1 MRQYFIHDGQSEKG
15 PLDIEQLKLETL
27 KKETPIWFDGLENW
41 SIVGEVEEL
50 KDLVKKAIPPPLK
63 KPEPVNL
70 TPPKIETQQTFSK
83 PQNIVEPVKQKS
95 NTLLYSILGFIVL
108 GGIISWLIYQNKNQS
123 STLKDVQEKVTQQ
136 DQQLTQQ
143 QQEQQ
148 QKEQA
153 QLQAEQEKQAEKDR
167 INNVLTEKY
176 MGYRNNWRNFI
187 IASHGE
193 FSVGGL
199 GGISDLSINV
209 YNDTDK
215 SIDEVQVQVN
225 YITSGGSVFQ
235 TETVSITNI
244 GPNSTKSVSA
254 PTSSRGSSV
263 TEEIISIT
271 AKSFH
276 FCYPYGMDGNKNLD
290 PYFCK

>member
-15 PLDIEQLKLETL
+15 PLDIEQLKLENL

-41 SIVGEVEEL
+41 TTVGDVEEL
-50 KDLVKKAIPPPLK
+50 KDLVKSTPPPLK
-63 KPEPVNL
+63 KAEPISS
-70 TPPKIETQQTFSK
+70 TPPKIETTQTFSK
-83 PQNIVEPVKQKS
+83 PQSIVEPAKQKS
-95 NTLLYSILGFIVL
+95 NVLLYSVLGFIAL
-108 GGIISWLIYQNKNQS
+108 FGIISWLVYQNNNQS

-167 INNVLTEKY
+167 VNNVLTEKY

-187 IASHGE
+187 TADHE
-193 FSVGGL
+193 PFSVGGL
-199 GGISDLSINV
+199 GGISDLSIEV
-209 YNDTDK
+209 YNETDK

-244 GPNSTKSVSA
+244 GPNSTIVS
-254 PTSSRGSSV
+254 
-263 TEEIISIT
+263 IISII
-271 AKSFH
+271 
-276 FCYPYGMDGNKNLD
+276 
-290 PYFCK
+290 

>member
-27 KKETPIWFDGLENW
+27 KKETPIWYDGLENW
-41 SIVGEVEEL
+41 ITAGEVEEL
-50 KDLVKKAIPPPLK
+50 KNLFAITPPPLIK
-63 KPEPVNL
+63 AI
-70 TPPKIETQQTFSK
+70 PPKIETPPKVEQ
-83 PQNIVEPVKQKS
+83 PQ
-95 NTLLYSILGFIVL
+95 YSIPYEQQNVTNKKSYRTEIITGFAIL
-108 GGIISWLIYQNKNQS
+108 AIAIISWLVYQNKSQS
-123 STLKDVQEKVTQQ
+123 ATLNEVKEKVTQQ

-153 QLQAEQEKQAEKDR
+153 QLQAEQDKQAEKDR
-167 INNVLTEKY
+167 VNGVLTEKY

-187 IASHGE
+187 TASHGQ

-199 GGISDLSINV
+199 GGISDLSISV

-263 TEEIISIT
+263 TEEILSIT
-271 AKSFH
+271 ENSFH

>member
-41 SIVGEVEEL
+41 STVGEVEEL
-50 KDLVKKAIPPPLK
+50 KDLFKATPPPLK
-63 KPEPVNL
+63 KAEPINL
-70 TPPKIETQQTFSK
+70 TPPKIETQQTISI
-83 PQNIVEPVKQKS
+83 PQNIVEPVNQKS
-95 NTLLYSILGFIVL
+95 NTLLYSILGFIVF

-167 INNVLTEKY
+167 VNNVLTEKY

-187 IASHGE
+187 TASHGE

-199 GGISDLSINV
+199 GGISDLTINV

-244 GPNSTKSVSA
+244 GPNSTKTISA
-254 PTSSRGSSV
+254 PTSSRGSNV

>member
-1 MRQYFIHDGQSEKG
+1 MKQYFIHDGQSEKG
-15 PLDIEQLKLETL
+15 PLNIEQLKLETL
-27 KKETPIWFDGLENW
+27 KKETPIWYEGLENW
-41 SIVGEVEEL
+41 VKAGEVEEL
-50 KDLVKKAIPPPLK
+50 KNLFAITPPPLIKAIPPK
-63 KPEPVNL
+63 TE
-70 TPPKIETQQTFSK
+70 TAPKVGQTQNSLPHQQPIITNNKSYK
-83 PQNIVEPVKQKS
+83 TEIITSIAIVA
-95 NTLLYSILGFIVL
+95 I
-108 GGIISWLIYQNKNQS
+108 GIISWLVYQNKSQTA
-123 STLKDVQEKVTQQ
+123 TLNEVKEKVTQQ

-153 QLQAEQEKQAEKDR
+153 QLQADQEKQAEKDR
-167 INNVLTEKY
+167 VNSVLTEKY

-187 IASHGE
+187 AASHGE
-193 FSVGGL
+193 FSVGGF
-199 GGISDLSINV
+199 GGISNLSINV
-209 YNDTDK
+209 YNNTDK
-215 SIDEVQVQVN
+215 NIDEVQVQVN

-244 GPNSTKSVSA
+244 GPNSAKSVSA
-254 PTSSRGSSV
+254 PTSSRGSSI
-263 TEEIISIT
+263 TEEILSIT

>member
-1 MRQYFIHDGQSEKG
+1 MRQYFIHDGQNEKG
-15 PLDIEQLKLETL
+15 PLDFDSLKTSNI
-27 KKETPIWFDGLENW
+27 KKDTPIWYEGLDNW
-41 SIVGEVEEL
+41 TTAGEVEEL
-50 KDLVKKAIPPPLK
+50 KKLFVITPPPLTIT
-63 KPEPVNL
+63 
-70 TPPKIETQQTFSK
+70 TPPKIENPKVEQTKYSTSPQQ
-83 PQNIVEPVKQKS
+83 QNITTKS
-95 NTLLYSILGFIVL
+95 NSYKNEIIIAVVIIAI
-108 GGIISWLIYQNKNQS
+108 GIIFWLINQNKNQS
-123 STLKDVQEKVTQQ
+123 ETINEVKDKVTQQ

-153 QLQAEQEKQAEKDR
+153 QQQAEIKKQAEKDR

-176 MGYRNNWRNFI
+176 MGYRNNWRNYI
-187 IASHGE
+187 SASHGQ

-199 GGISDLSINV
+199 GGISDLTINV

-235 TETVSITNI
+235 TETVSVTNI
-244 GPNSTKSVSA
+244 GPNSTKTVSA
-254 PTSSRGSSV
+254 PSSSRGSTV
-263 TEEIISIT
+263 TEEILSIT